1 MASSSPLTN
10 IGLLSL
16 VVLIGSWLTGTVGKL
31 LPLVILIAVAVLGSM
46 MSADSTSTADLAVEI
61 AKGKKLI
68 IVDVRTDD
76 EVKAKPPNPGSIHI
90 PIAEF
95 NDRMSEVPEGP
106 IIVHCAVGM
115 RAKRAG
121 NALRAA
127 GRKPVMNVTDRDAAK
142 KAAREAEE
150 LAKKM

>member
-76 EVKAKPPNPGSIHI
+76 EVKAK
-90 PIAEF
+90 
-95 NDRMSEVPEGP
+95 
-106 IIVHCAVGM
+106 
-115 RAKRAG
+115 
-121 NALRAA
+121 
-127 GRKPVMNVTDRDAAK
+127 RKNR
-142 KAAREAEE
+142 
-150 LAKKM
+150 